1 MNTSTS
7 IETSALKGVNN
18 SRQPSGKDGI
28 RQAAAIIVAAL
39 AACPTLVLGLILP
52 CFFILVPIIALMIYG
67 IIIAG
72 IQLCQA

>member
-1 MNTSTS
+1 MNTNTV
-7 IETSALKGVNN
+7 TNSAQRSHGNTAGTGTN
-18 SRQPSGKDGI
+18 WQT
-28 RQAAAIIVAAL
+28 AAIIVAAL

>member
-7 IETSALKGVNN
+7 IETSAPKGVN
-18 SRQPSGKDGI
+18 STRQPTGKDGI
-28 RQAAAIIVAAL
+28 RQTAAIIVAAL

>member
-1 MNTSTS
+1 MNTSYR
-7 IETSALKGVNN
+7 IETSAPKGVNN
-18 SRQPSGKDGI
+18 IKQSTGKDGI
-28 RQAAAIIVAAL
+28 RQTAAIIVAAL